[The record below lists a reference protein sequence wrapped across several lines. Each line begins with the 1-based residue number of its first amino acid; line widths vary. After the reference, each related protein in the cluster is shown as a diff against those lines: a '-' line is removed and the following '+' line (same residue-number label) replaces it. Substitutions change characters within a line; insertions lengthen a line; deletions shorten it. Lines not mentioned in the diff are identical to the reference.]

1 MIMDSNRQMKLT
13 RSLITNQE
21 QKIVLSEKR
30 QQEYVNDQLNIIK
43 SQNKQMKDTLEKQS
57 KVIGEQIREASKDQ

>member
-1 MIMDSNRQMKLT
+1 MKLT
-13 RSLITNQE
+13 RSLITSQE

-57 KVIGEQIREASKDQ
+57 KVLGEQIREASKD

>member
-1 MIMDSNRQMKLT
+1 MKLT

-30 QQEYVNDQLNIIK
+30 QQEYVNDQLNILK
-43 SQNKQMKDTLEKQS
+43 SQNKQMKETLEKQS
-57 KVIGEQIREASKDQ
+57 KVIGEQIKEASKDQ

>member
-57 KVIGEQIREASKDQ
+57 KVIGEQIREASKD

>member
-43 SQNKQMKDTLEKQS
+43 S
-57 KVIGEQIREASKDQ
+57 

>member
-1 MIMDSNRQMKLT
+1 MKLT

-57 KVIGEQIREASKDQ
+57 KVIGEQIREASKD